1 MSPESIDST
10 ELRAVAAAF
19 RLGGSYCGGAPY
31 GTGHINDTFA
41 ISFEQGGVTTRYI
54 LQRINEN
61 VFRNVDAVMEN
72 VARVT
77 AHAGRRAVASGAPV
91 FVTQH
96 GRVTAVLLSRDRYE
110 HLRQRSALAEP
121 ETAAGGTDRLPGTDA
136 HTRPA
141 TALVETRFGPVEP
154 ETADF
159 LKSAGF

>member
-1 MSPESIDST
+1 MEATAWAPSVPLLSLCCRSARKALLEPAPDIVTITDF
-10 ELRAVAAAF
+10 RRDAA
-19 RLGGSYCGGAPY
+19 GVIGS
-31 GTGHINDTFA
+31 
-41 ISFEQGGVTTRYI
+41 
-54 LQRINEN
+54 
-61 VFRNVDAVMEN
+61 
-72 VARVT
+72 
-77 AHAGRRAVASGAPV
+77 AVASGAPV

-121 ETAAGGTDRLPGTDA
+121 ETAAGGADRLPGTDA

-141 TALVETRFGPVEP
+141 TALVETRFGRVEP

>member
-1 MSPESIDST
+1 MSPKSIDST

-77 AHAGRRAVASGAPV
+77 AHAGRRAVASGAWRSV
-91 FVTQH
+91 DMAARNSV
-96 GRVTAVLLSRDRYE
+96 RALSISWVASVLSTG
-110 HLRQRSALAEP
+110 SLA
-121 ETAAGGTDRLPGTDA
+121 AR
-136 HTRPA
+136 
-141 TALVETRFGPVEP
+141 
-154 ETADF
+154 
-159 LKSAGF
+159 